1 MPILVRVIEDF
12 RDKEA
17 GIQRSTGEEF
27 ETSKGRFAVLAGANP
42 YRRAFVEMLQDTSE
56 DDVVE
61 ETEGAKPLENQT
73 VAELKASLDEKGIE
87 YSNRATKA
95 DLIDL
100 HP

>member
-61 ETEGAKPLENQT
+61 ETEGAT
-73 VAELKASLDEKGIE
+73 ELPK
-87 YSNRATKA
+87 RT
-95 DLIDL
+95 
-100 HP
+100 